1 LSTKPTQT
9 ETTVKVKQT
18 CNGCQKEFNMCELRD
33 HLYSCSA
40 GLNDESD
47 TSDDNATKSNE
58 NIHNGEEININLDYV
73 TPSNNDF
80 GFTDATL
87 PLDNTNNEQVSEIT
101 GSSIS
106 RNDLQIE
113 NQPITV
119 LDQQEMDDDI
129 QVISVN
135 SVVDYLI
142 MSMKQSLLM
151 ISITL
156 LRTW

>member
-1 LSTKPTQT
+1 
-9 ETTVKVKQT
+9 
-18 CNGCQKEFNMCELRD
+18 M
-33 HLYSCSA
+33 
-40 GLNDESD
+40 
-47 TSDDNATKSNE
+47 
-58 NIHNGEEININLDYV
+58 NINLDYV

-106 RNDLQIE
+106 QNDLQIE

-135 SVVDYLI
+135 SVVDYVNEAVI
-142 MSMKQSLLM
+142 VNDINNIEDVVNICKENN
-151 ISITL
+151 ITH
-156 LRTW
+156 